1 MLKRR
6 ALRLIGNVAL
16 WKWWSGWPGFTSSG
30 QLGLKLLASG
40 FVGVRMFLGRVLPGI
55 DSRKALVVR
64 VGWWDF
70 DGDS

>member
-40 FVGVRMFLGRVLPGI
+40 FVGVGMFLGRVLPGI
-55 DSRKALVVR
+55 D
-64 VGWWDF
+64 
-70 DGDS
+70 